1 MSHALLGTNTVTA
14 GSTTGGVTIGS
25 AVPAGSL
32 VALTV
37 AWSNDTAAIPTIS
50 GTTDTRS
57 NAYTVNASAGAGNS
71 TVSCAIITSLL
82 TTPLQAGDTITAT
95 ITANRQRWV
104 LQADSFSNVGAVDK
118 TAVNDN
124 PGSSAAMSTG
134 TTAATTT
141 ANELLIACYGFGRGG
156 SAVSTLDPGWSGGPM
171 VTTAAGSVDRALQ
184 MGYRTVSAT
193 GTQQGTATL
202 SVAAAYAGCI
212 ATFAVTS
219 TPASAPLRGL
229 RPQLRNLLVR

>member
-1 MSHALLGTNTVTA
+1 MTDHALLGTNTVTT

-37 AWSNDTAAIPTIS
+37 AWSNDTAAVPTIS

-82 TTPLQAGDTITAT
+82 TTGLQAGDTITAT
-95 ITANRQRWV
+95 ISANRLRWC
-104 LQADSFSNVGAVDK
+104 LQADSFTGIGAVDK
-118 TAVNDN
+118 TAANDN

-141 ANELLIACYGFGRGG
+141 ANELLIACFGFGRGG
-156 SAVSTLDPGWSGGPM
+156 LATCTLGAGWSGGSY

-184 MGYRTVSAT
+184 MGYKTVSAT
-193 GTQQGTATL
+193 GTQEGTATL
-202 SVAAAYAGCI
+202 SVASAYAGCI
-212 ATFAVTS
+212 ATYALTS
-219 TPASAPLRGL
+219 TATSAPLPP
-229 RPQLRNLLVR
+229 RPYRRHLLIR